1 MGQAPT
7 SCLKLPLACLTWAQL
22 LVTLAAFQ
30 GVFLQLPTQHTPRG
44 LGTPLGHMAG
54 RRVLLRRAWRP
65 LMTYV
70 VEDFKMG
77 PLCGVS
83 WACGSTRLRQERPL
97 EGGAHRGPRGWSAG
111 EKGP

>member
-1 MGQAPT
+1 
-7 SCLKLPLACLTWAQL
+7 
-22 LVTLAAFQ
+22 
-30 GVFLQLPTQHTPRG
+30 
-44 LGTPLGHMAG
+44 
-54 RRVLLRRAWRP
+54 
-65 LMTYV
+65 MTYV

-83 WACGSTRLRQERPL
+83 WACGSTRLRQERPS